1 MSNIAEKV
9 PVSAEVSAEVQC
21 YECEVALMKHNGT
34 GMERFSHSS
43 WRPARYKKKSG
54 ESEES
59 GEGGEEENATKE
71 LLHMTTLIQT
81 AMDYVSSLKKGQVIQ
96 VGYKD
101 GLKYGCRVQ
110 QVKLFV

>member
-1 MSNIAEKV
+1 LTDFCSII
-9 PVSAEVSAEVQC
+9 S
-21 YECEVALMKHNGT
+21 VALEIPT
-34 GMERFSHSS
+34 F
-43 WRPARYKKKSG
+43 
-54 ESEES
+54 S

-110 QVKLFV
+110 QVKLFFFNALFIDLLLLR

>member
-1 MSNIAEKV
+1 
-9 PVSAEVSAEVQC
+9 
-21 YECEVALMKHNGT
+21 MKHNGT

-54 ESEES
+54 ESGES
-59 GEGGEEENATKE
+59 GEGGEGGEEENATKE

-110 QVKLFV
+110 QVNFWNALFIDLLLL